1 MFIFKDLVHC
11 THPRTLCPCFF
22 FNGLE
27 VVHKVSRWIVCWDPE
42 LSTTLLLEINS
53 LRMRRHPGAMVK
65 LFLQDRSPYHTQRVC
80 AEAFPTIRAEP
91 IFWALYCCQ
100 ILSEDHSSDTT
111 EPQVYVKFTVQ
122 SVVRSKRQCIS
133 PRPAAALAAGR
144 HLPPR
149 SSEAIPPTCQTPCSK
164 FFKPAHRHSQ
174 EPVVTSTGKCQR
186 ESGG

>member
-1 MFIFKDLVHC
+1 MDCLLGS
-11 THPRTLCPCFF
+11 RTFHHSTSGNQF
-22 FNGLE
+22 SAYATTSWGNGKALP
-27 VVHKVSRWIVCWDPE
+27 S
-42 LSTTLLLEINS
+42 
-53 LRMRRHPGAMVK
+53 G
-65 LFLQDRSPYHTQRVC
+65 SPYHTQRVC

-144 HLPPR
+144 HLPPS